1 MRQVDALVLEVGL
14 GGRYD
19 ATNAVPRGSVVA
31 TVVNTLDL
39 EHTDMLGSTIES
51 IAWEKVKGGGGR
63 RRGRWMMTTTVS
75 DSRIRS

>member
-1 MRQVDALVLEVGL
+1 MGDWLCVRQVDALVLEVGL

-51 IAWEKVKGGGGR
+51 IAWEKVRGGGEGE
-63 RRGRWMMTTTVS
+63 GEVDDDD
-75 DSRIRS
+75 DSQ